1 MKKVIIA
8 LCMLLTGAVA
18 SFAQEGQMAAGINLG
33 VAPVLETGGP
43 TNFGIGAKF
52 QYNITDPIR
61 VEADLEYWFKAKEM
75 SVFDVYANVHYLI
88 PIIDK
93 LKLYPLAGIGYAN
106 IHVSTPKIEI
116 PNIPNIPNIPGF
128 DMSDYYD
135 MIEDAADTSSNAS
148 RFLFNIGVGAE
159 YDLTDNLTANFEFY
173 YQYMKDFNRL
183 PIKLGIAYKF

>member
-8 LCMLLTGAVA
+8 LCMLLSGAMA

-33 VAPVLETGGP
+33 VAPVIETGGP
-43 TNFGIGAKF
+43 TNFGLGAKF

-88 PIIDK
+88 PIVDK
-93 LKLYPLAGIGYAN
+93 LKLYPMAGIGYAN
-106 IHVSTPKIEI
+106 IHMSTPKIEI
-116 PNIPNIPNIPGF
+116 PDIPNIPGIPGL
-128 DMSDYYD
+128 DDILGELD
-135 MIEDAADTSSNAS
+135 DIDTSANAS
-148 RFLFNIGVGAE
+148 RFLFNIGIGAE

>member
-8 LCMLLTGAVA
+8 LCMLLSGAMA

-33 VAPVLETGGP
+33 VAPVIETGGP
-43 TNFGIGAKF
+43 TNFGLGAKF

-88 PIIDK
+88 PIVDK

-106 IHVSTPKIEI
+106 IHMSTPKIEI
-116 PNIPNIPNIPGF
+116 PDIPNIPGIPGL
-128 DMSDYYD
+128 DLDD
-135 MIEDAADTSSNAS
+135 ILGELDDVDTSANAS
-148 RFLFNIGVGAE
+148 RFLFNIGIGAE
-159 YDLTDNLTANFEFY
+159 YELTDNLTANFEFY

>member
-8 LCMLLTGAVA
+8 LCMLLSGAMA

-33 VAPVLETGGP
+33 VAPVIETGGP
-43 TNFGIGAKF
+43 TNFGLGAKF

-88 PIIDK
+88 PIVDK
-93 LKLYPLAGIGYAN
+93 LKLYPMAGIGYAN
-106 IHVSTPKIEI
+106 IHMSTPKIEI
-116 PNIPNIPNIPGF
+116 PDIPNIPGIPGL
-128 DMSDYYD
+128 DLDD
-135 MIEDAADTSSNAS
+135 ILGELDDVDTSANAS
-148 RFLFNIGVGAE
+148 RFLFNIGIGAE
-159 YDLTDNLTANFEFY
+159 YELTDNLTANFEFY